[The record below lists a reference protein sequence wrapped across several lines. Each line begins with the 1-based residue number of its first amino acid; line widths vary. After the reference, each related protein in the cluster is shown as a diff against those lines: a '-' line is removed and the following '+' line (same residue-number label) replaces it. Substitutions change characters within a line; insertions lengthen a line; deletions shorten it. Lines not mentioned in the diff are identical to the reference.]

1 MPLENRRFFVL
12 ILVIFWVYAL
22 GRVISS
28 LPAIENP
35 RSLADTTAY
44 LRISRQP
51 LSDFE
56 FWTGARPFV
65 FPLLLK
71 LARQSASVAAGLQ
84 LGFSI
89 FSWGLLAWMTIRFIK
104 IPWLKLLAFCLILLL
119 SLDRHI
125 AGWDFVMMTESL
137 SISFLVLFVAL
148 SIWLLQGWHIGKVIL
163 LSLAAFSLAFT
174 RDTNAWM
181 LLALA
186 GLFLLTT
193 ILHWTPSRI
202 LFLSAF
208 FVILFF
214 LSNASAD
221 LGGRWRFPLGNLIGQ
236 RILTDGSAIEYFRS
250 CGMPLSD
257 ALLRLSGRFAN
268 AEERALY
275 NDPELKPFR
284 TWLFTDG
291 KSCYMRWL
299 ITHPVYSLGVTFGE
313 FEGLI
318 TFPEVDRYFAARFDP
333 LMPVKLGKFFYLEQF
348 SRWIWIYLTLAALIA
363 IWKKLWQGNPLWAVF
378 ICLTLLIFPHL
389 FLTWHGDAMA
399 SERHALSVG
408 VQFYLAFWLL
418 NILLLDTFLRHRR
431 TIPIEYRKD
440 HSTQQAGK

>member
-1 MPLENRRFFVL
+1 MLLENRRFLVL
-12 ILVIFWVYAL
+12 ILAIFLAYAV

-28 LPAIENP
+28 LPAIGDP

-51 LSDFE
+51 LSDVE

-71 LARQSASVAAGLQ
+71 LAKQSASMAAVLQ
-84 LGFSI
+84 LGSSI
-89 FSWGLLAWMTIRFIK
+89 FAWGLLAWMTIRFLK
-104 IPWLKLLAFCLILLL
+104 NPWLKLLAFCLILLL

-137 SISFLVLFVAL
+137 SISFLVLFIAL
-148 SIWLLQGWHIGKVIL
+148 FMWLLKGWHIGKVIL
-163 LSLAAFSLAFT
+163 LSITAFLLAFT

-186 GLFLLTT
+186 GLILLTT
-193 ILHWTPSRI
+193 IFRWTPPRTLIVSI
-202 LFLSAF
+202 F
-208 FVILFF
+208 FVFIFF
-214 LSNASAD
+214 VSNASAD

-236 RILTDGSAIEYFRS
+236 RVLTDESAIQYFQS
-250 CGMPLSD
+250 CGMPLTD
-257 ALLRLSGRFAN
+257 ALMRLAGKFAN

-284 TWLFTDG
+284 TWLFSDG
-291 KSCYMRWL
+291 KSCYMQWL
-299 ITHPVYSLGVTFGE
+299 ITHPVYSLGETFNE
-313 FEGLI
+313 FDELI
-318 TFPEVDRYFAARFDP
+318 TFQDADRYFSARFDP
-333 LMPVKLGKFFYLEQF
+333 LMPVKLGKLFYLEQF
-348 SRWIWIYLTLAALIA
+348 SPWIWVYVTLAALIA
-363 IWKKLWQGNPLWAVF
+363 IWKKFWQGNLLWVVF
-378 ICLTLLIFPHL
+378 ICLTLLVFPHL

-399 SERHALSVG
+399 PERHALSVG

-418 NILLLDTFLRHRR
+418 NILLIDTFLRPRR
-431 TIPIEYRKD
+431 TTPINDRKN
-440 HSTQQAGK
+440 HRAQ